1 MSDYVL
7 FFLGV
12 FAAGAGGELFVRGA
26 VGLAKWARIPAG
38 IIGATIAA
46 FATSSPEL
54 AIAINASLDGTP
66 QIALGDALGAN
77 IVNISLILGIA
88 LLISAIKVPRD
99 IARRDIPV
107 AVAGPILLGIF
118 VLDGELSR
126 LEGLLLLAVFVGWLI
141 AVMKHVRKKRSEATV
156 ELLGE
161 HRHWLIIVS
170 IVAGLGLLVLAGELV
185 VSGAKGIAAS
195 YGMDEFVIGATVVAI
210 GTTMPELATVIVSK
224 LRGQDEVG
232 IGTVLGSNIFN
243 SYWILSVAALIHPIG
258 SLPLKELAVVIAFAV
273 LTVALTV
280 PGRHGKIRRRRG
292 LVLVGLYLIYVL
304 AILTSGIG

>member
-1 MSDYVL
+1 MNDYVIFL
-7 FFLGV
+7 LGV
-12 FAAGAGGELFVRGA
+12 LAAGLGGELFVRGA
-26 VGLAKWARIPAG
+26 VGLAKWARIPAS

-88 LLISAIKVPRD
+88 LIISRIKVPRD

-107 AVAGPILLGIF
+107 AVAGPILIGIF
-118 VLDGELSR
+118 VMDGEVSR
-126 LEGLLLLAVFVGWLI
+126 LEGLILLAVFIGWLI
-141 AVMKHVRKKRSEATV
+141 SILRHIRKSRSEATV
-156 ELLGE
+156 EILGE
-161 HRHWLIIVS
+161 HRHWLTVVS
-170 IVAGLGLLVLAGELV
+170 VIAGLGFLVLAGELV
-185 VSGAKGIAAS
+185 VSGAKGIATS

-210 GTTMPELATVIVSK
+210 GTTMPELATVIISK
-224 LRGQDEVG
+224 IKGHDEVG
-232 IGTVLGSNIFN
+232 IGTVLGSCIFN

-258 SLPLKELAVVIAFAV
+258 PLPLKELALVLVFAV

-280 PGRHGKIRRRRG
+280 PGRHGMIGRRRG
-292 LVLVGLYLIYVL
+292 FILVILYLAYL
-304 AILTSGIG
+304 AGILFG

>member
-1 MSDYVL
+1 VNDYLL
-7 FFLGV
+7 FVLGV
-12 FAAGAGGELFVRGA
+12 IAAGFGGELFVRGA

-88 LLISAIKVPRD
+88 LIISAIKVPRD

-107 AVAGPILLGIF
+107 AVAGPLLLAIF
-118 VLDGELSR
+118 VLDGEISR
-126 LEGLLLLAVFVGWLI
+126 LNGLVLLFVFLGWIYFVLR
-141 AVMKHVRKKRSEATV
+141 HVRKKRSETTV
-156 ELLGE
+156 EILGE
-161 HRHWLIIVS
+161 HRHWLTIVS
-170 IVAGLGLLVLAGELV
+170 VVAGLGLLVLAGELV

-195 YGMDEFVIGATVVAI
+195 YGMNEFVIGATVVAI
-210 GTTMPELATVIVSK
+210 GTTMPELATVVMSK
-224 LRGQDEVG
+224 IKGHDEVG

-243 SYWILSVAALIHPIG
+243 SYWILSVASLIEPIG
-258 SLPLKELAVVIAFAV
+258 PLPLRELAVVLAFA
-273 LTVALTV
+273 LITVALTV
-280 PGRHGKIRRRRG
+280 PGRYGKLGRFRG
-292 LVLVGLYLIYVL
+292 LILIVLYFTYLTVVL
-304 AILTSGIG
+304 TG